1 MAIIKGIT
9 LAVMTLTLHALIAC
23 QAVTEKPPPQ
33 DAPLSRPTGI
43 ETPQDSALSKVVK
56 EKLLAEQGVNLTRVI
71 VQTRKGTIYL
81 SGVVP
86 SLEARE
92 RAVKISW
99 RVPGVQTVVNHLQ
112 VGE

>member
-1 MAIIKGIT
+1 MGIIKGIT
-9 LAVMTLTLHALIAC
+9 LTVMTLTLHVLIGC
-23 QAVTEKPPPQ
+23 QAMTEKPPPP
-33 DAPLSRPTGI
+33 DPPLSRPTGV
-43 ETPQDSALSKVVK
+43 ETTQDSALSKAVK
-56 EKLLAEQGVNLTRVI
+56 ERLLAERAVNLSRV
-71 VQTRKGTIYL
+71 VVETRKGTIYL

-99 RVPGVQTVVNHLQ
+99 QAAGVQTVVNHLQ